1 MKTSLYIL
9 YIYTV
14 LAFLCGF
21 PRIAKGQTVLERS
34 EALRP
39 DWLAH
44 KMPMPSNPTFTYR
57 IAEAS
62 DPSLTKAKYDCVIEL
77 AEQVKQNKRIE
88 GKIRTGGSLEQVQ
101 GNKSSYIEFEYT
113 NKGEALQ
120 IIYRKI
126 DEYWEYVSYGDSR
139 IYHCYALYAIAND
152 PNREALFDEISFSK
166 KYGASGML
174 RSFIP
179 GYGQLYKGSKVKGLC
194 IMGGEAALIGGVI
207 AFENMRS
214 NYYKKARQTQDA
226 GHIKSYTS
234 KANDYR
240 TFRDVCIGGA
250 VALYIYNLID
260 ALVANGSKRT
270 IVKKSGL
277 ALYPMASP
285 EGNGLSLSYRF

>member
-101 GNKSSYIEFEYT
+101 GNESSYIEFEYT

-152 PNREALFDEISFSK
+152 PNREALFDEISFPRN
-166 KYGASGML
+166 M
-174 RSFIP
+174 
-179 GYGQLYKGSKVKGLC
+179 GQAECYDHSSPATGNSIKGV
-194 IMGGEAALIGGVI
+194 
-207 AFENMRS
+207 R
-214 NYYKKARQTQDA
+214 
-226 GHIKSYTS
+226 
-234 KANDYR
+234 
-240 TFRDVCIGGA
+240 
-250 VALYIYNLID
+250 
-260 ALVANGSKRT
+260 
-270 IVKKSGL
+270 
-277 ALYPMASP
+277 
-285 EGNGLSLSYRF
+285 